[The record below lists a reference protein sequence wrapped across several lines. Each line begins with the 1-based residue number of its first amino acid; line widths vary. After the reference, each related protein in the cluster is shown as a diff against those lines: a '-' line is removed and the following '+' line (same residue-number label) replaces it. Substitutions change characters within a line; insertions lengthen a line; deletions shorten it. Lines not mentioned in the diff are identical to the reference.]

1 MAKKKKCPKCPP
13 KGAPAWMNTYGD
25 MITQIMA
32 FFVLL
37 FSFSTLNAAK
47 FEKLAASLEITL
59 SGKPASIMTG
69 GKTMQ
74 EQPLLS
80 PYAGI
85 KREILKITND
95 PRYKGK
101 ITIERREKGWAIIL
115 SNLVLF
121 KPGTDI
127 LSQDARNI
135 LKSIGE
141 LILEHTTNEV
151 EIYGFTNDIPL
162 PKGSKYESNW
172 YLSAARATA
181 VAEYFTRDLKQQ
193 RAQERWRDVQ
203 EKIFDPNYFYSP
215 QRFTPIG
222 VGTKAINQKIL
233 VLKAKRDEEISN
245 IQTSNLS
252 SDEKQKK
259 IAEINLKYKSDLK
272 TLRGKFR
279 RIDIVILDSRY
290 RRW

>member
-47 FEKLAASLEITL
+47 FEKFAASLEITL
-59 SGKPASIMTG
+59 SGKPASILTG

-80 PYAGI
+80 PYSGI
-85 KREILKITND
+85 KKEILKITND

-101 ITIERREKGWAIIL
+101 ITIERRENGWAIIL

-127 LSQDARNI
+127 LSQDAKNI
-135 LKSIGE
+135 LKNIGV

-151 EIYGFTNDIPL
+151 EIDGFTNDIPL
-162 PKGSKYESNW
+162 PKNSKYESNW

-181 VAEYFTRDLKQQ
+181 VAEYYTKYLKAE
-193 RAQERWRDVQ
+193 REQERWRDIQ
-203 EKIFDPNYFYSP
+203 EKTFDPNYFYSP
-215 QRFTPIG
+215 DRFTPIG
-222 VGTKAINQKIL
+222 MGTKAIRAKIL
-233 VLKAKRDEEISN
+233 ILKANRDSAIS
-245 IQTSNLS
+245 QVQS
-252 SDEKQKK
+252 SSLTPYEKQKK
-259 IAEINLKYKSDLK
+259 INEINLKYQKDLRD
-272 TLRGKFR
+272 LRNKFR
-279 RIDIVILDSRY
+279 RIDIIILDSRY

>member
-1 MAKKKKCPKCPP
+1 MAKKKCPKCPP

-85 KREILKITND
+85 KKEILKITND

-121 KPGTDI
+121 KPGTDV
-127 LSQDARNI
+127 LSQDAKNI
-135 LKSIGE
+135 LKSIGV

-162 PKGSKYESNW
+162 PPNSKYESNW

-181 VAEYFTRDLKQQ
+181 VAEYFTKDLRKI
-193 RAQERWRDVQ
+193 RAQERWKDVQ
-203 EKIFDPNYFYSP
+203 EKTFDPNYFYNED
-215 QRFTPIG
+215 RFTPIG
-222 VGTKAINQKIL
+222 MGSKAIKQKIL
-233 VLKAKRDEEISN
+233 VLKAKKDEEISN
-245 IQTSNLS
+245 IQSSNLS
-252 SDEKQKK
+252 ANQKQQ
-259 IAEINLKYKSDLK
+259 EINKINLQYQKDLNE
-272 TLRGKFR
+272 LRKKFR

>member
-80 PYAGI
+80 PYSGI
-85 KREILKITND
+85 KKEILKITND

-127 LSQDARNI
+127 LSQDAKNI
-135 LKSIGE
+135 LRSIGV

-151 EIYGFTNDIPL
+151 EIHGFTNDIPL
-162 PKGSKYESNW
+162 PKNSKYESNW

-181 VAEYFTRDLKQQ
+181 VAEYFTKDLKEQ
-193 RAQERWRDVQ
+193 RSQERWKDIQ
-203 EKIFDPNYFYSP
+203 EKVFDPNYFYSDE
-215 QRFTPIG
+215 RFTPIG
-222 VGTKAINQKIL
+222 EGSKAIRAKIL
-233 VLKAKRDEEISN
+233 VLKAKRDSDISR
-245 IQTSNLS
+245 IQSSNLTQS
-252 SDEKQKK
+252 EKQLK
-259 IAEINLKYKSDLK
+259 IADINRQYQKDLQN
-272 TLRGKFR
+272 LRSKFR

>member
-13 KGAPAWMNTYGD
+13 KGSPAWMNTYGD
-25 MITQIMA
+25 MITQLMA

-47 FEKLAASLEITL
+47 FEKLAASLEMTL
-59 SGKPASIMTG
+59 SGKPASVMTG

-74 EQPLLS
+74 DQPLLS

-101 ITIERREKGWAIIL
+101 ITIERREEGWAIIL

-121 KPGTDI
+121 QPGTDI
-127 LSQDARNI
+127 LSQDAKNV

-151 EIYGFTNDIPL
+151 EIYGFTNDVPL
-162 PKGSKYESNW
+162 PKNSKYESNW

-181 VAEYFTRDLKQQ
+181 VAEYFTKDLKKE
-193 RAQERWRDVQ
+193 RAQERWKDVQ
-203 EKIFDPNYFYSP
+203 EKTFDPNYFYSP
-215 QRFTPIG
+215 ERFTPIG
-222 VGTKAINQKIL
+222 VGTKAIDQKIL
-233 VLKAKRDEEISN
+233 ILKAKRDEQISN
-245 IQTSNLS
+245 VQS
-252 SDEKQKK
+252 SDLSTYQKQKK
-259 IAEINLKYKSDLK
+259 IAEIKAQYQKNLQDLRK
-272 TLRGKFR
+272 KFR